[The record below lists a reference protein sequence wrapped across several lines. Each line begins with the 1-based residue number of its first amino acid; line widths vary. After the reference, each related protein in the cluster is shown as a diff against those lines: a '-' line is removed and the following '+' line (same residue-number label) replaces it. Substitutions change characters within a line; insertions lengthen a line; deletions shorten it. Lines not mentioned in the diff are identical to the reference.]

1 MWKDEAPTALN
12 PVEEQEENELVRGAP
27 PQMPSGC
34 LFPSQMPV
42 LGWEKG
48 TCPLGGFSLCLEQ
61 TLTLWL
67 LQCVTVALFSERE
80 GAKAPSV
87 LQHLGPCSHSPEPCS
102 LGSSPR
108 KRAWASRA
116 VPHPLPAQPGVSQR
130 SQVSA
135 PQAKGKKHA
144 SAGSTCCLASWNRC
158 SRSSPCSRHPGVPCR
173 LSCTCTH
180 SREEGCRD

>member
-12 PVEEQEENELVRGAP
+12 PAEEQEENELGCGAP

-34 LFPSQMPV
+34 LFPSRMPV

-87 LQHLGPCSHSPEPCS
+87 LQHLGPCSHSPEPSGAAPGSQPGLRVLFHTPSLPS
-102 LGSSPR
+102 LG
-108 KRAWASRA
+108 
-116 VPHPLPAQPGVSQR
+116 
-130 SQVSA
+130 
-135 PQAKGKKHA
+135 
-144 SAGSTCCLASWNRC
+144 
-158 SRSSPCSRHPGVPCR
+158 
-173 LSCTCTH
+173 
-180 SREEGCRD
+180 